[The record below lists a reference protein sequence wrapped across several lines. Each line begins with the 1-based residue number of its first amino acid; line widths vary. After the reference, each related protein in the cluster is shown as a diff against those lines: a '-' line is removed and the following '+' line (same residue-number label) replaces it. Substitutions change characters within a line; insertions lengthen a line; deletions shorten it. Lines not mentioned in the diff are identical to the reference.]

1 MSPVYARC
9 LGPELDALDADLR
22 AVHGGYGRFHGRI
35 AVDAPARFPMRQ
47 ICRWLG
53 FPEATE
59 DAAFQFSTE
68 RGHIADI
75 WTRQIGDQVMRSQL
89 WLTGDGLLAEKLGP
103 VTAVSALQIKDGT
116 LCLRLRRM
124 RVLGIP
130 VPLVIAPRVETT
142 ERGQDGLYIFDVSI
156 RLPLARAPLV
166 RYAGFLALAV
176 TVSA

>member
-1 MSPVYARC
+1 MNPVDARC
-9 LGPELDALDADLR
+9 LGPKLNDLDAELST
-22 AVHGGYGRFHGRI
+22 VHGGYGRFQGQI
-35 AVDAPARFPMRQ
+35 AVDAPARFPLRQ
-47 ICRWLG
+47 ICRLMG

-59 DAAFQFSTE
+59 GAAFQFSTE

-75 WTRQIGDQVMRSQL
+75 WTRQIGDQFMRSQL
-89 WLTGDGLLAEKLGP
+89 WVTGDGYLAEKLGP
-103 VTAVSALQIKDGT
+103 VTAVSAIQIKDGA

-130 VPLVIAPRVETT
+130 VPLVLAPRVETI

-166 RYAGFLALAV
+166 RYAGFLAV
-176 TVSA
+176 SFSVSA